1 MRSDRY
7 GVREAE
13 PLDRVTAEQ
22 PRLTTQIG
30 RLSMKNPVMVAS
42 GTFGY
47 GPEYDGLVD
56 MSRLGAVVVKGIS
69 PWAHHG
75 NETPRTVEVTSGL
88 INAIGLQ
95 NPGFEG
101 FCEKYLPFWERVDVP
116 LIVNIWGRT
125 LQDYGDVAG
134 MFEQV
139 PRVDAL
145 ELNISCPNIKEGG
158 IAFGTKLEM
167 AREVV
172 SLVREKTTKPLIT
185 KLSPNVSDIAAFARA
200 VEGAGSDAISLINS
214 MPAMKIDIKRRRPV
228 LANVTGGLTGP
239 CIRPIAVKLV
249 WEAAQAV
256 RIPII
261 GMGGIEK
268 LEDALEFF
276 MAGARAVAVGTAN
289 FYDPSF
295 APGLPGMIADYLSRE
310 GLPSMDAI
318 VGAALPSRA

>member
-1 MRSDRY
+1 
-7 GVREAE
+7 
-13 PLDRVTAEQ
+13 
-22 PRLTTQIG
+22 
-30 RLSMKNPVMVAS
+30 MVAS

-47 GPEYDGLVD
+47 GPEYEGLVD
-56 MSRLGAVVVKGIS
+56 MTRLGAVVVKGIS
-69 PWAHHG
+69 PWPHSG
-75 NETPRTVEVTSGL
+75 NLTPRTVEVTSGL

-101 FCEKYLPFWERVDVP
+101 FCEKYLPFWEGIDVP

-125 LQDYGDVAG
+125 LQDYGEVAG
-134 MFEQV
+134 LFDGVE
-139 PRVDAL
+139 RVDGL

-172 SLVREKTTKPLIT
+172 ELVRSKTSKTLIT
-185 KLSPNVSDIAAFARA
+185 KLSPNVSDIRGFARA
-200 VEGAGSDAISLINS
+200 VEEAGSDAISLINS
-214 MPAMKIDIKRRRPV
+214 MPAMKIDIRRRRPV
-228 LANVTGGLTGP
+228 LANMTGGLTGP

-256 RIPII
+256 SIPII

-295 APGLPGMIADYLSRE
+295 APGLADGIADFLRRE
-310 GLPSMDAI
+310 KMGSMEAL
-318 VGAALPSRA
+318 VGAALPGRGE